1 MGDPR
6 TVVRRYLAEVLDRGD
21 REALDELVANG
32 PFRDRVLAFRTAFPD
47 LTVEL
52 EHLLAEGDMV
62 AIRATGR
69 GTHAGSFQGVPATGR
84 AWTATCTALYRV
96 ESGAI
101 VEGWVQ
107 WDLLAILEQIGGI
120 RRVEAATA

>member
-1 MGDPR
+1 MRAPGA
-6 TVVRRYLAEVLDRGD
+6 VVRRYLAEVLDCGGRD
-21 REALDELVANG
+21 ALDELVANG
-32 PFRDRVLAFRTAFPD
+32 PLRDRVLAFRAAFPD

-52 EHLLAEGDMV
+52 EHLIAEGDMV

-69 GTHAGSFQGVPATGR
+69 ATHSGAFQGVPPTGR

-101 VEGWVQ
+101 VEAWVQ

>member
-1 MGDPR
+1 VLDPK
-6 TVVRRYLAEVLDRGD
+6 TVVRRYLAEVLNRGD

-32 PFRDRVLAFRTAFPD
+32 PFRERVLAFLGAFPD

-62 AIRATGR
+62 ALRATGR
-69 GTHAGSFQGVPATGR
+69 ATHQGAFQGVPATGR
-84 AWTATCTALYRV
+84 AWTATCTALYLV

-101 VEGWVQ
+101 VEAWVQ

>member
-1 MGDPR
+1 MRDPR
-6 TVVRRYLAEVLDRGD
+6 TVVRRYLGEVLDRGD
-21 REALDELVANG
+21 HEALDELVGNG
-32 PFRDRVLAFRTAFPD
+32 PFRDRVLAFRAAFPD

-52 EHLLAEGDMV
+52 EHLIADGDMV
-62 AIRATGR
+62 AVRATGR
-69 GTHAGSFQGVPATGR
+69 GTHSGAFQGIPATGR

-101 VEGWVQ
+101 VEAWVQ

-120 RRVEAATA
+120 RRVAAATA